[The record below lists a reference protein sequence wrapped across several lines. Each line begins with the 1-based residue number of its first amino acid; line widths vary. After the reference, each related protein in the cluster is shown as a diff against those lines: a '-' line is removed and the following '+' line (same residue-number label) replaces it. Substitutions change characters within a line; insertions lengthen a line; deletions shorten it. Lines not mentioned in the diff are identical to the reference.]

1 MHKITEAIRQMTV
14 TGVDFV
20 NTYLV
25 GREAYPLINGGRY
38 RCGLFLT
45 VAGDECYTCQTPKA
59 ASFRTHPGTVLFLP
73 QGAAYRITLNEPHSD
88 VRVID
93 FSLLGDLPEPF
104 LLEVKHPERVLS
116 LFAEAERE
124 WNRREPM
131 SEVSCRA
138 RLLELLSL
146 LGAEADA
153 YAPSQKRRQIEAAAT
168 YLHTHYADRDFQIAP
183 LHRIAGLS
191 QRYFNALFFEE
202 YRQTPK
208 EYATAL
214 RMTRA
219 KELLMTEKLSVAA
232 IAESLGYCDA
242 FHFSKSFKQQTG
254 LTPTQFRQQ
263 SGEKAAPQGVVD

>member
-1 MHKITEAIRQMTV
+1 MNKITDAIRQMTV
-14 TGVDFV
+14 SRVDLV
-20 NTYLV
+20 NTYPV
-25 GREAYPLINGGRY
+25 ERAAYPLNNGGRY
-38 RCGLFLT
+38 RCGLLLT
-45 VAGDECYTCQTPKA
+45 VEGDECYVCQTPKA
-59 ASFRTHPGTVLFLP
+59 ASFQTHPGTVLFLP
-73 QGAAYRITLNEPHSD
+73 QGAAYRITLTEPHSD

-93 FSLLGDLPEPF
+93 FSLLGDALPEPF

-116 LFAEAERE
+116 LFTEAERE

-131 SEVSCRA
+131 SEVACRA

-153 YAPSQKRRQIEAAAT
+153 YAPSQKRRQVQAAVA
-168 YLHTHYADRDFQIAP
+168 YLHAHYTERDFQIVE
-183 LHRIAGLS
+183 LHRIPGLS
-191 QRYFNALFFEE
+191 HRYFNSLFYAE

-232 IAESLGYCDA
+232 IAESLGYCDV

-263 SGEKAAPQGVVD
+263 SGEKS